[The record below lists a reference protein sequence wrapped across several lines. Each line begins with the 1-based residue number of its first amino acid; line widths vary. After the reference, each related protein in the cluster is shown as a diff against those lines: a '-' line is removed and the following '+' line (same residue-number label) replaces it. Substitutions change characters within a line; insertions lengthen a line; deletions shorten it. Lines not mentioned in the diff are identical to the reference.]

1 MKVSWKSPK
10 RTVACFRAAFL
21 FLFFLSLRIDAMAGN
36 LLIERNAR
44 PLLAEGS
51 LEALGPW
58 ETPLDGFFVRSHH
71 NVFPVEV
78 DDSWQVLFEGLLSK
92 PKKISIRELKK
103 LKQVSF
109 HAVLECSGNGR
120 GLFTPQVS
128 GIQWKRG
135 AVGNAEWTGVRFE
148 DAIKEL
154 GVKAEANFVTV
165 EGFDE
170 PVMKAD
176 ENSATKFIRSIPLK
190 LLIDTKSILAFK
202 MNRQGIPVAHGG
214 PVRLVMPGI
223 YGQNWIKWVN
233 KMTFSKDVDP
243 RMYAKKAYRMPDKT
257 VKPGEAWDP
266 VKQGKP
272 VEYIRVQTI
281 FTSPAPAAKV
291 APGKMVL
298 RGKAFSGTGAI
309 AKVEISL
316 DEGRSWDT
324 AKLSQAKDYA
334 WQEFEREIEVQDG
347 KAYVAWARATDSNG
361 NVQPV
366 EQEWNPKGYLFNAVD
381 RVRFSGDIA
390 GSILA
395 EGERLAGVHCL
406 TCHSIGIAEGQR
418 LDKNDWKKTVKKMAD
433 YGLVLPDPDAEK
445 IANYFANRFPP
456 GSPSD
461 DSRQVELA
469 ADPSALVSPGVS
481 SLLRTGDVARGQK
494 LFAVHCAACHGDK
507 GEGRAGMLGPVLKG
521 RALTDA
527 TFWSTVMQG
536 RVRGE
541 SMMPPFKD
549 VLNGSQIVD
558 IRAWIQ
564 RPVKK

>member
-1 MKVSWKSPK
+1 MPKHFLYAAKSFALVSLLLFTP
-10 RTVACFRAAFL
+10 TARAD
-21 FLFFLSLRIDAMAGN
+21 R
-36 LLIERNAR
+36 LLIERNTR

-51 LEALGPW
+51 LDALAPW
-58 ETPLDGFFVRSHH
+58 ETLLDGFFVRSHH
-71 NVFPVEV
+71 DVLPAEI
-78 DDSWQVLFEGLLSK
+78 DDAWTVSFEGLLAK
-92 PKKISIRELKK
+92 PKKISVRQLMKR
-103 LKQVSF
+103 KQVSF

-135 AVGNAEWTGVRFE
+135 AVGNAEWTGVRL
-148 DAIKEL
+148 DDVIKEL

-281 FTSPAPAAKV
+281 FTSPAPAAKL
-291 APGKMVL
+291 APGTIVL
-298 RGKAFSGTGAI
+298 RGKAFSGAGSI
-309 AKVEISL
+309 LKVEISV
-316 DEGRSWDT
+316 DEGKSWRE
-324 AKLSQAKDYA
+324 AKLTPAKDYA
-334 WQEFEREIEVQDG
+334 WQEFEQEVEVKEG
-347 KAYVAWARATDSNG
+347 NVYEAWARATDAKG
-361 NVQPV
+361 NFQPV
-366 EQEWNPKGYLFNAVD
+366 DQEWNPKGYLFNAVD

-390 GSILA
+390 GSILS
-395 EGERLAGVHCL
+395 EGEALASVHCL

-418 LDKNDWKKTVKKMAD
+418 LDKNEWIKTIKKMAD
-433 YGLVLPDPDAEK
+433 YGLVLTGPDAEK
-445 IANYFANRFPP
+445 IANYFGKRFPP

-469 ADPSALVSPGVS
+469 ADPSAFVRPGLDAGVGS
-481 SLLRTGDVARGQK
+481 GLRASNGAARGQK
-494 LFAVHCAACHGDK
+494 LFAVHCAVCHGDK
-507 GEGRAGMLGPVLKG
+507 GKGQPGTFGPFLKG
-521 RALTDA
+521 RSLTDA

-536 RVRGE
+536 KGG
-541 SMMPPFKD
+541 MPSFKD
-549 VLNGSQIVD
+549 VLTVRQIADV
-558 IRAWIQ
+558 RAWIQ
-564 RPVKK
+564 LPVKK